1 MVVSGLDVVALGALV
16 GASGAIGEAGLALA
30 FGLGGCLL
38 SEVLPVFGE
47 SLCPVGCRPGHG
59 FYACVDSSFY
69 VLSLWGFCQAIRA
82 AICAGW

>member
-16 GASGAIGEAGLALA
+16 GASGAIGEVGLALA

-47 SLCPVGCRPGHG
+47 SLCPV
-59 FYACVDSSFY
+59 
-69 VLSLWGFCQAIRA
+69 
-82 AICAGW
+82 